1 MLVLGL
7 QKPSA
12 MSLPSPALARL
23 SARRTSPPSSTRRLP
38 ARFRGALSVPLC
50 AAALGAALATAAAAG
65 CSGDDAPGEPAGP
78 TYWQDVQP
86 ILHTH
91 CSSCHVDGG
100 IAPFALDSA
109 DAATSMAGLLAKVT
123 TERTMPPWPP
133 GGATP
138 ALLHDRSLPQ
148 AQIDTLAAWAAA
160 GAPLGDPAR
169 PAPQVNPEVI
179 DLGATELQ
187 FDLGVDYVP
196 DTALDDDYRC
206 FLVDLGAAEA
216 RMATGFKVTPGN
228 RAIVHHV
235 IVGLVGAEARAA
247 LETLDAA
254 TPERAGWPCVG
265 GLIPDGVAAQQVG
278 SLGSWVPGVSAV
290 KFPAGTGEAIPAGAL
305 AVVQMH
311 YNLLG
316 GSDPDRTKVDVA
328 LAPPEASGQ
337 LIRLSSVGLV
347 KRNLQIGIDQADA
360 VHTQSATVA
369 QWRQLRGQPPLPAGK
384 GYALA
389 VAGHMHMIG
398 KRILLT
404 RSNAAGTTTLL
415 DIPAWSFHWQG
426 QYQLATPIELASTDT
441 LTIRCEHDNSNANRL
456 THGLPPSMPVTWGEG
471 SLDEMCLGSV
481 QVVDRLP

>member
-1 MLVLGL
+1 MNI
-7 QKPSA
+7 A
-12 MSLPSPALARL
+12 SLPLPRASGHLP
-23 SARRTSPPSSTRRLP
+23 RLP
-38 ARFRGALSVPLC
+38 SHLFTAGLI
-50 AAALGAALATAAAAG
+50 AAAAFATLAAG
-65 CSGDDAPGEPAGP
+65 CSGDDDGGGGDDPAAP

-91 CSSCHVDGG
+91 CSSCHTAGG
-100 IAPFALDSA
+100 IGPFALEDA
-109 DAATSMAGLLAKVT
+109 QAATAMSGLIARET

-138 ALLHDRSLPQ
+138 PLLHTRSLSQ
-148 AQIDTLAAWAAA
+148 EQIDTIAAWAAA
-160 GAPLGDPAR
+160 GAPAGDAGK
-169 PAPQVNPEVI
+169 PAPQIDPEVI
-179 DLGATELQ
+179 DIGATELR

-196 DTALDDDYRC
+196 DTTLDDDYRC
-206 FLVDLGAAEA
+206 FLTDLGTASA

-235 IVGLVGAEARAA
+235 IVGLVAADSRAA
-247 LETLDAA
+247 LEALDAQ

-265 GLIPDGVAAQQVG
+265 GLIPDGTDADQVG

-290 KFPAGTGEAIPAGAL
+290 AFPAGTAEAIPAGAL
-305 AVVQMH
+305 AVIQMH

-316 GSDPDRTKVDVA
+316 GSDPDRTKVEVA
-328 LAPPEASGQ
+328 LAPPEANAS
-337 LIRLSSVGLV
+337 LIRLGGVGLV
-347 KRNLQIGIDQADA
+347 KRNLLIAVDQADA

-369 QWRQLRGQPPLPAGK
+369 QWRQLRGQPPFPGGK

-404 RSNAAGTTTLL
+404 RSNASGTTTLL

-426 QYQLATPIELASTDT
+426 QYQFATPIELANTDT
-441 LTIRCEHDNSNANRL
+441 LTIRCEHDNSNQRRL
-456 THGLPPSMPVTWGEG
+456 TLGLPPSMPVTWGEG

-481 QVVDRLP
+481 QMVDRLP